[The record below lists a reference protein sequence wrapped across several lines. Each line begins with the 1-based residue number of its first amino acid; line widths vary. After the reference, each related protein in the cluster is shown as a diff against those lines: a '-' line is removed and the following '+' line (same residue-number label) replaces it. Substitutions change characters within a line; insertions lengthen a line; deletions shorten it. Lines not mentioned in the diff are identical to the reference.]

1 MIVAVLL
8 IAAAVVA
15 LVPFGIGAKRPPP
28 SFALPG
34 AAPVSP
40 TAPVVAAPGGG
51 GFQAAV
57 GALSVVRGRV
67 NKTGHLTPE
76 TKAAIDVL
84 TLALVAGSETE

>member
-1 MIVAVLL
+1 MIVPALL
-8 IAAAVVA
+8 IAAAA
-15 LVPFGIGAKRPPP
+15 IAFLPWGSSAKRPPP

-40 TAPVVAAPGGG
+40 AAPVVAAPGGG

-57 GALSVVRGRV
+57 GALSVVRGRI

-76 TKAAIDVL
+76 TKAAIDAL